1 LTVWRSGFESR
12 FRHHLTSKVISECTF
27 CSSVHPGRVEAMVA
41 LWEQYQADNTVLD
54 ISFNLAEKVK

>member
-1 LTVWRSGFESR
+1 
-12 FRHHLTSKVISECTF
+12 
-27 CSSVHPGRVEAMVA
+27 MVA